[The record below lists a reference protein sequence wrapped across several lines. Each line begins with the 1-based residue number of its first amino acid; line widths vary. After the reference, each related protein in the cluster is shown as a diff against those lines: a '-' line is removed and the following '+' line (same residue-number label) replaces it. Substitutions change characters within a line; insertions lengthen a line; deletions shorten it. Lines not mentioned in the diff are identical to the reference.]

1 MAWGFVLNADDVE
14 EKTDHCFPDWPDADK
29 FIAKHQLGVWRYL
42 RAIGCDAALAD
53 DLTQDTFVA
62 VLRRPFEFVS
72 DAASAG
78 YLRRV
83 AYHLLVTVRRRSSR
97 VIVTGAI
104 ESFETDWGRW
114 AGFDNGDGAM
124 DALQDCFERLSERA
138 KLSLKMRFG
147 EDASREIIASA
158 LGITEHGAKN
168 LMQRAKNQLREC
180 VENKLK

>member
-1 MAWGFVLNADDVE
+1 MTLGFRLNALDVE
-14 EKTDHCFPDWPDADK
+14 EKTEQPFPDWPEAAE

-53 DLTQDTFVA
+53 DLTQDTFLA
-62 VLRRPFEFVS
+62 ILRKPFEFVS

-83 AYHLLVTVRRRSSR
+83 AYHLLITARRRSSR
-97 VIVTGAI
+97 VLVTDAI
-104 ESFETDWGRW
+104 ESFETDWARW
-114 AGFDNGDGAM
+114 AGFDSGDGAM
-124 DALQDCFERLSERA
+124 DALRECFNRLSERA

-147 EDASREIIASA
+147 EDASREAIASA

-168 LMQRAKNQLREC
+168 LMQRAKSHLREC
-180 VENKLK
+180 VEGKLK